1 MWKKQNKLGPSL
13 PYDIETN
20 YKHTVIK
27 TNRSWRKERHTDQQI
42 ENLEIIHKYINWF
55 LTKAQ
60 MQTMEKGEPFQRMVL
75 GKKKKGS
82 PYAKKK
88 SGSTPHTIYE
98 N

>member
-1 MWKKQNKLGPSL
+1 
-13 PYDIETN
+13 
-20 YKHTVIK
+20 
-27 TNRSWRKERHTDQQI
+27 
-42 ENLEIIHKYINWF
+42 
-55 LTKAQ
+55 

-75 GKKKKGS
+75 GKKKGS